1 MARMPSDAEI
11 QAAGEQLGHGPGP
24 YPTKLRAQLAKVI
37 QNAGAMEI
45 QARKDEA
52 VTATF
57 ASRLEQIAA
66 DLRRHNFSATGAEEI
81 AAAVAPQVYR
91 ETQQQE
97 NTAQ

>member
-11 QAAGEQLGHGPGP
+11 QAVGQKLGHGPGP

-37 QNAGAMEI
+37 QSAGEMEI
-45 QARKDEA
+45 QERKDDAVSASFSDRIGSIFDSLNTRLTAEVAGA
-52 VTATF
+52 VT
-57 ASRLEQIAA
+57 
-66 DLRRHNFSATGAEEI
+66 
-81 AAAVAPQVYR
+81 AAVAPQVYR

>member
-11 QAAGEQLGHGPGP
+11 QAVGQKLGHGPGP

-37 QNAGAMEI
+37 QSAGEMEI
-45 QARKDEA
+45 QERKDEA
-52 VTATF
+52 VAVSF

-81 AAAVAPQVYR
+81 AAAIAPTVYR
-91 ETQQQE
+91 ESQKQE
-97 NTAQ
+97 TTAQ